1 MLFREHTP
9 ALLRCSVEGEC
20 GRLELAEAT
29 VKMEEVPAADGDQWR
44 VAEDGR
50 LQLQLSGK
58 EGEMEVVLGWQRRA
72 YKLEVRWSK
81 RSKVHAG
88 WCREGAASGPPL
100 SPLAT
105 PERKAR
111 GRPRK
116 KQGVE
121 GVQLDD
127 GGLGALVRK
136 LGFGEEVVFGGG
148 KKVEGAGDE
157 RKEQDE
163 EEQEKEMKEEEQ
175 ESEEQEPENQE
186 VWHEAEEEAG
196 VGVSR
201 GAAEVQQA
209 VAALERRKEELGR
222 EGREAKAL
230 LAKWRPEWRR
240 RERETR
246 VQREEEMVM
255 VREAEE
261 ELMGGGEEERE
272 LGSRREWGPRE
283 EEMAVRVQMAWRRRV
298 MKGLVVMGPQREDGT
313 GVEEREERSREEVM
327 RDMVRL
333 QRRRWLA
340 VQVQAVW
347 RGRCGRRQ
355 AEVAW
360 WDRARRRSHEL
371 GRRRAAEERPQQ

>member
-1 MLFREHTP
+1 VLFREHTP
-9 ALLRCSVEGEC
+9 ALLQCSVEGEC

-100 SPLAT
+100 SQLAT

-157 RKEQDE
+157 RKELGE
-163 EEQEKEMKEEEQ
+163 EEQG
-175 ESEEQEPENQE
+175 N
-186 VWHEAEEEAG
+186 
-196 VGVSR
+196 
-201 GAAEVQQA
+201 
-209 VAALERRKEELGR
+209 
-222 EGREAKAL
+222 
-230 LAKWRPEWRR
+230 
-240 RERETR
+240 
-246 VQREEEMVM
+246 
-255 VREAEE
+255 
-261 ELMGGGEEERE
+261 
-272 LGSRREWGPRE
+272 
-283 EEMAVRVQMAWRRRV
+283 
-298 MKGLVVMGPQREDGT
+298 
-313 GVEEREERSREEVM
+313 
-327 RDMVRL
+327 
-333 QRRRWLA
+333 
-340 VQVQAVW
+340 
-347 RGRCGRRQ
+347 
-355 AEVAW
+355 
-360 WDRARRRSHEL
+360 
-371 GRRRAAEERPQQ
+371 

>member
-1 MLFREHTP
+1 M
-9 ALLRCSVEGEC
+9 
-20 GRLELAEAT
+20 AEAT

-148 KKVEGAGDE
+148 KKMEGEGDE
-157 RKEQDE
+157 RKEQDK
-163 EEQEKEMKEEEQ
+163 EEQEKEMSRIGGRVVGHACGVDVSSAGGLCLEPGVSNSHLCSIGTSGEEKEEE
-175 ESEEQEPENQE
+175 
-186 VWHEAEEEAG
+186 
-196 VGVSR
+196 
-201 GAAEVQQA
+201 
-209 VAALERRKEELGR
+209 
-222 EGREAKAL
+222 
-230 LAKWRPEWRR
+230 
-240 RERETR
+240 
-246 VQREEEMVM
+246 
-255 VREAEE
+255 
-261 ELMGGGEEERE
+261 
-272 LGSRREWGPRE
+272 
-283 EEMAVRVQMAWRRRV
+283 
-298 MKGLVVMGPQREDGT
+298 
-313 GVEEREERSREEVM
+313 
-327 RDMVRL
+327 
-333 QRRRWLA
+333 
-340 VQVQAVW
+340 
-347 RGRCGRRQ
+347 
-355 AEVAW
+355 
-360 WDRARRRSHEL
+360 
-371 GRRRAAEERPQQ
+371 